1 MSVSDDRSSTASRSL
16 PLAARIAIWIAISLV
31 GVFLSL
37 QVMFA
42 GIELARPLIGPIADD
57 SVKERLLVAGG
68 YAVWF
73 ALSALISVV
82 AWRRL
87 ISR

>member
-1 MSVSDDRSSTASRSL
+1 MSFPDDRSSTASHSL
-16 PLAARIAIWIAISLV
+16 PMAARIAIWIAISLV
-31 GVFLSL
+31 GVFVSL
-37 QVMFA
+37 QIMFA
-42 GIELARPLIGPIADD
+42 GIEFARPLIGPIADD

-68 YAVWF
+68 YVMWF